1 MLCSRGI
8 CLGFEPVISM
18 IGGVRRS
25 GLRSAAETVTPPRH
39 PWAMITTRPI
49 PDWLYE
55 AASGRATRIVDYRA
69 AAWLYALDGVPT
81 LEPEFSIAHG
91 TRKRRPF
98 DHQRRRIDDLE
109 IVEIQGLLL
118 TSVPQTLVDL
128 CAVVHP
134 DIVERA
140 AESALRMQ
148 LVHESELRE
157 FASTA
162 AFYRRGAPDL
172 RDVLARRPLGAP
184 PTGSDL
190 ETMCP
195 QVFRRGG
202 IREPVRQHP
211 VIDSDGEV
219 VAISDFG
226 FPPKVFVVET
236 DGLET
241 HAKTREQQQY
251 DLNRQ
256 NRISDAGHTFRRF
269 TYTDVTQRPR
279 YVCRETER
287 GLLAAQIVLPTPPI
301 LRRAS

>member
-1 MLCSRGI
+1 VGRSPNCHTPSS
-8 CLGFEPVISM
+8 CLD
-18 IGGVRRS
+18 
-25 GLRSAAETVTPPRH
+25 
-39 PWAMITTRPI
+39 AMITTRPI

-69 AAWLYALDGVPT
+69 SAWLYGLDGVPT
-81 LEPEFSIAHG
+81 LQPEFSIAHG

-98 DHQRRRIDDLE
+98 DHQRRRIDDLD
-109 IVEIQGLLL
+109 IVEVQGLLVA
-118 TSVPQTLVDL
+118 SVPQTLVDL
-128 CAVVHP
+128 CAVIHP

-148 LVHESELRE
+148 LVSELELRD
-157 FASTA
+157 FANA
-162 AFYRRGAPDL
+162 WAFYRRGAPGL
-172 RDVLARRPLGAP
+172 REVLGRRPFGTP

-190 ETMCP
+190 ETMCL

-202 IREPVRQHP
+202 IREPVRQYP
-211 VIDSDGEV
+211 VVDGDGEV
-219 VAISDFG
+219 AAIADFG
-226 FPPKVFVVET
+226 FPPKLFVVET

-241 HAKTREQQQY
+241 HGKTKEQQQY

-256 NRISDAGHTFRRF
+256 NRISDAGHAFRRF

-287 GLLAAQIVLPTPPI
+287 GLLAAQIALPTPPI